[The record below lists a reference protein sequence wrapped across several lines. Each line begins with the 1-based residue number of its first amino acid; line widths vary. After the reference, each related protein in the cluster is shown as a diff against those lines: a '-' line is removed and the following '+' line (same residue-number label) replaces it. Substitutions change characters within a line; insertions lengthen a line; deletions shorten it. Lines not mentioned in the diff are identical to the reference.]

1 MVEKLKSK
9 RYKTK
14 NFIRCIKKEIEKSF
28 KFKRLFKGVNMK
40 VIVVHSGDAW
50 MEGEADVL
58 CVCTE
63 EVARKCYGYPNDNE
77 TYIFE
82 EFKVKDTYTEDE
94 VLIESEEQD
103 V

>member
-1 MVEKLKSK
+1 
-9 RYKTK
+9 
-14 NFIRCIKKEIEKSF
+14 
-28 KFKRLFKGVNMK
+28 MK

-58 CVCTE
+58 CVCSE

-94 VLIESEEQD
+94 VLIESEE
-103 V
+103 